1 MVVRSVMVKTLVR
14 QHLIIFKNIN
24 FIKWV
29 FYMKL
34 EYNEKTKRYND
45 LHSGEIVSIF
55 INEKWKKVC

>member
-1 MVVRSVMVKTLVR
+1 
-14 QHLIIFKNIN
+14 
-24 FIKWV
+24 
-29 FYMKL
+29 MKL